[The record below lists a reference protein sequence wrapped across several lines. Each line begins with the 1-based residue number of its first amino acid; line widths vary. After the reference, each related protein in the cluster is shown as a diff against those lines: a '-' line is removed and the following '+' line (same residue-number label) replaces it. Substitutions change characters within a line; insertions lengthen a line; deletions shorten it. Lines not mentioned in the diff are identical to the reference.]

1 MKFKLINWLLLIA
14 SRLIYHILFD
24 SWCFSTLKIAVSKL
38 SIDLSRLWNV
48 ININRLTLSS
58 FLMLDSTHD
67 CRFNIL
73 LRRLLY
79 MIKLRWLISVNCSL
93 ILELIECKWRGSSI
107 CSGPFAVLHSLIF
120 WGRHDAHFARHFNY
134 RSCIRIAFTRATL
147 AHPSLNRFNLRIKTH
162 LLLMDSIVDLPW
174 DQRWELV
181 TVW

>member
-1 MKFKLINWLLLIA
+1 MID
-14 SRLIYHILFD
+14 HILFD
-24 SWCFSTLKIAVSKL
+24 SWCFCTLKITVSKL
-38 SIDLSRLWNV
+38 SIDLSRLRNV
-48 ININRLTLSS
+48 ININWLTLSP
-58 FLMLDSTHD
+58 FLMLNSIHD
-67 CRFNIL
+67 CWFHIC

-79 MIKLRWLISVNCSL
+79 MIKLRWLISFYSPL
-93 ILELIECKWRGSSI
+93 ILELIECKWGGSSI

-134 RSCIRIAFTRATL
+134 RSCIRITFTRATL

-174 DQRWELV
+174 NQRWELV